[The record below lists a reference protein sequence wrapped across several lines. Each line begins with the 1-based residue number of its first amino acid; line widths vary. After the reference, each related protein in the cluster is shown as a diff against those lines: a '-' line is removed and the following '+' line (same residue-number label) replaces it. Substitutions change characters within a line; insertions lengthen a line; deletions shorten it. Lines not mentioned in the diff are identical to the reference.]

1 MTTETKVTPA
11 NDAPAPAKPVTPIT
25 VHPRAQEALK
35 LLEHEYALYRRELY
49 RLLAENEAGRH
60 ALVKGDDLTIWD
72 TSGDAIQAGHLRFG
86 LEPFLVQKIDARD
99 VEMFRLLDEWKA
111 SQCQS

>member
-1 MTTETKVTPA
+1 MTTGTKATPA
-11 NDAPAPAKPVTPIT
+11 NEAPAPAKPMPPIT
-25 VHPRAQEALK
+25 VLPRAQEVLK
-35 LLEHEYALYRRELY
+35 VFEGEYALYRRELP

-60 ALVKGDDLTIWD
+60 ALIKGDDLTIWD

-86 LEPFLVQKIDARD
+86 LEPFLVQKISPRD
-99 VEMFRLLDEWKA
+99 VEMFALLDAWKE

>member
-1 MTTETKVTPA
+1 MTAETKATPTS
-11 NDAPAPAKPVTPIT
+11 DAPALAKPVTPIT

-35 LLEHEYALYRRELY
+35 LLEREYALYRRELP

-72 TSGDAIQAGHLRFG
+72 TSGDAIQAGYLRFG
-86 LEPFLVQKIDARD
+86 LEPFLVQKIDPRD
-99 VEMFRLLDEWKA
+99 AEMFRLLDEWKE
-111 SQCQS
+111 SRCQP